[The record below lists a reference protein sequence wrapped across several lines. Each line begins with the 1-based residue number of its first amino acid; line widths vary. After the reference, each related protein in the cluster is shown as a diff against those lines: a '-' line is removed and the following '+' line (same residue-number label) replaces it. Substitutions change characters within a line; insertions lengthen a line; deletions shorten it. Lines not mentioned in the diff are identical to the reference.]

1 MKEHP
6 FLAEIVRGDA
16 VPAEVVRER
25 AYGAVRVTAEWPD
38 DLASSPELRVR
49 LRVRGEIADR
59 DAPAYAEL
67 FFHDA
72 FLLMNLAAPGSFE
85 GTITIA
91 GGALRARTLLF
102 QAGGFAVVRER
113 VPLARVTAWYDALA
127 IGTRQMASNP
137 IEVALFTLLQL
148 ARREEDESESI
159 VRLAPVVE
167 SLLGRAGFERLFE
180 LRDAIAGGRA
190 PQFHPMHDD
199 ALDPRVEDAT
209 AEWIALAG
217 AASSAVV
224 RALQSRMA

>member
-1 MKEHP
+1 MKEHQ

-25 AYGAVRVTAEWPD
+25 AYGAVRVTAEWPEE
-38 DLASSPELRVR
+38 LAPAELRVR
-49 LRVRGEIADR
+49 LRVRGELADR

-102 QAGGFAVVRER
+102 QAGGFAAVRER

-137 IEVALFTLLQL
+137 IEAALFTLLRL

-159 VRLAPVVE
+159 AGLAPVVE

-190 PQFHPMHDD
+190 PRFHPMHDD

-224 RALQSRMA
+224 RALQSRIV